1 MKKAIY
7 MRRNNMKDFMKEIS
21 SAFHKEYGEDAK
33 LEEGEIQ
40 VFELQDCTVVLS
52 NEENNIKI
60 NVTADK
66 PIKCDFSSGL
76 FVEAESE
83 E

>member
-1 MKKAIY
+1 
-7 MRRNNMKDFMKEIS
+7 MKDLMEKIFEKFRE
-21 SAFHKEYGEDAK
+21 EYGSDAK

-76 FVEAESE
+76 FVDAESDE
-83 E
+83 